1 MINLLPMTIE
11 AMVAILLLFTIL
23 YCVRLNSQLRRLKA
37 DESVMKGVITELLTA
52 TENAER
58 AIAGLKATVR
68 EADDTLGA
76 HLRDAERFCIEMK
89 TGTEAGADVL
99 NRISQIAGARP
110 WLLGVSPPPGKDPT
124 SDPKTIIAAAKAL
137 AERAHA
143 RAKAAAA

>member
-1 MINLLPMTIE
+1 VINLLPMTIE

>member
-68 EADDTLGA
+68 EADDTLGT

>member
-1 MINLLPMTIE
+1 VINFLPLTIE
-11 AMVAILLLFTIL
+11 SMVAVLLLFTIL

-37 DESVMKGVITELLTA
+37 DESVMKGVITELMTA
-52 TENAER
+52 TANAER

-76 HLRDAERFCIEMK
+76 HLKDAERFCHEMK
-89 TGTEAGADVL
+89 AGTEAGADVL
-99 NRISQIAGARP
+99 DRITQIAGARP
-110 WLLGVSPPPGKDPT
+110 WLLGVSPPPGKDAT

-143 RAKAAAA
+143 RAKATAA